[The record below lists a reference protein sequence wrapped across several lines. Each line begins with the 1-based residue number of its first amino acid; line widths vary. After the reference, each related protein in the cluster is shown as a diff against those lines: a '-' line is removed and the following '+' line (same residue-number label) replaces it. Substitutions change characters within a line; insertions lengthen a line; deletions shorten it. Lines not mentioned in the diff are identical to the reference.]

1 MQTPQDAF
9 NAITAQLRSEGV
21 RVVDKTGWFW
31 NFLHYAVLV
40 ITFGGNRRFREY
52 YTTIGPV
59 IGVPLGWEKR
69 GFANRYSTLVHE
81 YHHVKQFRK
90 GGLGSAWL
98 GIMTTGTAYLL
109 LPLPI
114 GFAWCRWRM
123 ERSAYAAGDR
133 AYLSLMP
140 SAAARDRRIARATD
154 QLTGGAYAW
163 TAALWPGRKRVE
175 AWFQSAVP
183 LIPSST
189 APALH
194 LAVANNE

>member
-1 MQTPQDAF
+1 MMSK
-9 NAITAQLRSEGV
+9 LRSEGV
-21 RVVDKTGWFW
+21 RVSDKTGWFW
-31 NFLHYAVLV
+31 NAMHYAVML

-69 GFANRYSTLVHE
+69 GYADRYATLKHE
-81 YHHVKQFRK
+81 YRHVRQFRK

-98 GIMTTGTAYLL
+98 GILTTGTAYLL
-109 LPLPI
+109 LPLPV

-123 ERSAYAAGDR
+123 ERAAYAEGIR
-133 AYLSLMP
+133 AYLSLKP
-140 SAAARDRRIARATD
+140 SASERDRRIASATD

-183 LIPSST
+183 LIPSANS
-189 APALH
+189 PRLH
-194 LAVANNE
+194 LAVADNE